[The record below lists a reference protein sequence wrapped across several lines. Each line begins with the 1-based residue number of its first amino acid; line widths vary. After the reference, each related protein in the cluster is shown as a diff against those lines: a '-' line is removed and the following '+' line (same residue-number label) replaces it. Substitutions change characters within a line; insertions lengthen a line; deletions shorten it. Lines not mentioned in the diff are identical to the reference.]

1 MERNNQLTA
10 LDEYIKKMY
19 TNILLLIP
27 GACLYRLHAENK

>member
-19 TNILLLIP
+19 TNILLLMA
-27 GACLYRLHAENK
+27 GHVK